1 MSCAT
6 FSSQIVKDDSPTVE
20 NWDVRLASSVVTQYK
35 RLVASESVSVN
46 LKKSPRQA
54 YRIQT
59 KQILNDKG
67 KVNRSGNPNINTVCD
82 FRKTLGGIPQ

>member
-1 MSCAT
+1 MSCPT
-6 FSSQIVKDDSPTVE
+6 FSSQIVQDISPTNQ

-46 LKKSPRQA
+46 LKKSPRQS

-59 KQILNDKG
+59 KQILTDKG
-67 KVNRSGNPNINTVCD
+67 KVNRSGDPNVNTVCD
-82 FRKTLGGIPQ
+82 FRKTMGGIPQ